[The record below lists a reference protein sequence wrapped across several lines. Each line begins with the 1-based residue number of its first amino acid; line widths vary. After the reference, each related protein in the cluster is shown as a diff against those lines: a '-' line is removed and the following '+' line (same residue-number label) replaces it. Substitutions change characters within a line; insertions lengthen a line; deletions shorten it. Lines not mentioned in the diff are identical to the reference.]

1 MQAEHQD
8 IVQQLQRG
16 APFNALDEAQLEQ
29 LAQQIEIRY
38 APAKNT
44 VVNVGDP
51 IEHLYYIRSGSVEL
65 KRRDGRLYNRLEE
78 LDVFGQLGLLL
89 DGRNRFQVQ
98 TREDTLLYLI
108 PAEVF
113 HGLCAQSQIFADFM
127 EVEDRARLRQASSR
141 QVNQNTLLSERVG
154 ELIRREPVVVPP
166 NTRIQEAARIM
177 TQASVSSLLITDPL
191 YDPTQGGT
199 ELLGIVTDRDL
210 RERVVAQN
218 YPLESS
224 IAEVMTTQLCT
235 IERDEL
241 LFEALLMMLR
251 DNIHHLPVLHRQ
263 QIVGVLS
270 LSDIVGQ
277 ETQNSLFVVSHIFHC
292 TTVEDLVALKPDV
305 EAAFC
310 RLVQE
315 DANSHMIGSAL
326 STIGRSFKQQLLK
339 LAEAE
344 LGPPPVPYCLLA
356 LGSMGR
362 DEQMIISDQDNAL
375 ILSDD
380 FKPAQHDPYF
390 AQLAKIVSDGL
401 AQLGYTYCKGD
412 IMATNP
418 KLRLTETKW
427 QQTFQ
432 RWIAQPNA
440 ETLLLSSIFFDLDG
454 VAGDLSM
461 ANRLQAFIA
470 DAASQAPN
478 FLGCLARNA
487 LNRTPPLGFFRDFVV
502 EKTGS
507 QRNSV
512 NLKRRGT
519 APLVDVIRVHAL
531 AAGSTAQNSFAR
543 LDDLVAS
550 GWLTSSAVADLRD
563 ALEFIA
569 LVRIRHQARALQA
582 GNPPSNNLN
591 PEHLSSFE
599 RRSLKDAF
607 QVLSHAQKFL
617 KFRYRPGVR

>member
-8 IVQQLQRG
+8 IIQQLQQG
-16 APFNALDEAQLEQ
+16 APFNALNDEQ
-29 LAQQIEIRY
+29 LALIAQHIEIRY
-38 APAKNT
+38 TPAKT
-44 VVNVGDP
+44 TLLNVGDP
-51 IEHLYYIRSGSVEL
+51 VEHLYYIRSGSVEL

-89 DGRNRFQVQ
+89 DGRNRFHVQ
-98 TREDTLLYLI
+98 TLEDTLLYLI
-108 PAEVF
+108 PAQVF
-113 HGLCAQSQIFADFM
+113 HAFCEQSPTFADFM
-127 EVEDRARLRQASSR
+127 EVEDRARLRQASTR

-154 ELIRREPVVVPP
+154 ELIRREPVAVSP

-177 TQASVSSLLITDPL
+177 SESSVSSLLITDPL

-218 YPLESS
+218 YPLENA
-224 IAEVMTTQLCT
+224 IAEVMTTQLST

-270 LSDIVGQ
+270 LSDLISQ

-292 TTVEDLVALKPDV
+292 TTIEELIALKPDV
-305 EAAFC
+305 DAAFC

-315 DANSHMIGSAL
+315 DANSHMIGSAV

-362 DEQMIISDQDNAL
+362 DEQMIVSDQDNAL
-375 ILSDD
+375 ILSND
-380 FKPAQHDPYF
+380 FRPAQHDPYF
-390 AQLAKIVSDGL
+390 AKLAKILSDGL

-418 KLRLTETKW
+418 KLRLTESKW

-432 RWIAQPNA
+432 RWMAQPNA

-461 ANRLQAFIA
+461 ANRLKAFIA
-470 DAASQAPN
+470 EQASQSPN

-507 QRNSV
+507 HRNSI

-531 AAGSTAQNSFAR
+531 AAGSTSQNSFAR

-563 ALEFIA
+563 ALEFIS

-582 GNPPSNNLN
+582 GKPPSNNLN

-617 KFRYRPGVR
+617 KFRYRPGGR